1 MILKNELKTNDVKM
15 LSFDIDG
22 TITQWTSVPD
32 FLTSVLAEYN
42 LHYSDEVMAQFFKAV
57 DFFDKH
63 LITSSECTEAMYGFI
78 LGDTIE
84 LLKQNGISGDD
95 FRRRMFLKEADFT
108 KAEEGIKD
116 SVGILFKNYDLYC
129 YTNWFK
135 NQALKKLDKY
145 GLTEYFKGIYAYDN
159 NYIKFTK
166 VGFLVVTYDLG
177 LEVENVIHIGDS
189 KVDIEPANDAG
200 IQTILVDYNGNKED
214 LYRIA
219 TAVVTEFRDIP
230 MMLERKR

>member
-1 MILKNELKTNDVKM
+1 M

-32 FLTSVLAEYN
+32 FFASVLTEYN
-42 LHYSDEVMAQFFKAV
+42 LSYSDEVMAQFFKAV
-57 DFFDKH
+57 DFFDMH
-63 LITSSECTEAMYGFI
+63 LITSSECLEAIYGFI

-95 FRRRMFLKEADFT
+95 FRRRMFLKEADFKKT
-108 KAEEGIKD
+108 EEGIKD
-116 SVGILFKNYDLYC
+116 SVGILAKDYDLYC

-135 NQALKKLDKY
+135 SQALKKLDKY
-145 GLTEYFKGIYAYDN
+145 GLTEYFKDVYAYDN

-166 VGFLVVTYDLG
+166 VGFLVATYGLG

-189 KVDIEPANDAG
+189 RVDIRPANNAG
-200 IQTILVDYNGNKED
+200 IQTVLVDYNGNKED
-214 LYRIA
+214 LHGIA

-230 MMLERKR
+230 MMLEIKR